1 LIIGPEAAAAMITIF
16 AVLAIYRRKS
26 FNGVKVGWIKQKTP
40 DHWSK
45 LLMC

>member
-16 AVLAIYRRKS
+16 AVFAIYRRKS
-26 FNGVKVGWIKQKTP
+26 FNGVKAGWIKKKTP
-40 DHWSK
+40 NNWSK